1 MWHFTRLIG
10 GSMGHASLEAQ
21 KQAYRWLLLAALCLI
36 GFMTI
41 GTRATLGNF
50 FKTIIADLSWDRG
63 TISFVVAVNLW
74 ISGLLQPFTGHLMD
88 RFGGRWLFVISVTT
102 YGLSVVLI
110 GFTNSFGYLLVIY
123 GIMLGAA
130 SAGSSMS
137 LTNAMLAHWFHDW
150 RALAM
155 SINNSSAAIGQLV
168 LVYISYLLLESSG
181 WRQGHVYLGLAVLA
195 ATVPMAFMVPRRA
208 APSPDTSG
216 VAARQSAVHAPLET
230 TSWSQALCSAPL
242 WQLNGGY
249 FVCGMTV
256 SLFSV
261 HLIPFATDHG
271 LSPETAAKAF
281 GLMAIL
287 SVVGSLLSGVLSDR
301 IGRKNVLALAYL
313 TRGGAFALVL
323 LWHHELALYV
333 FAVIGGLS
341 WLATPPSV
349 IALTGEIY
357 GLRALGTLGGISL
370 LAHQIGGGASVWLA
384 GVMHDLTG
392 SYDLSF
398 TLAAVALVGA
408 SLISFSIAERR
419 YSVRYIVPAA
429 STAGD

>member
-1 MWHFTRLIG
+1 MAQ
-10 GSMGHASLEAQ
+10 SPLEAQ
-21 KQAYRWLLLAALCLI
+21 KHAYRWFLLLALCVI

-88 RFGGRWLFVISVTT
+88 RFGARWLFTGSVAA
-102 YGLSVVLI
+102 YGVGVVLM
-110 GFTNSFGYLLVIY
+110 GLTHSVGYLLMIY
-123 GIMLGAA
+123 GVLIGAA

-137 LTNAMLAHWFHDW
+137 LSNALLAQWFRDG
-150 RALAM
+150 RAFAM
-155 SINNSSAAIGQLV
+155 SVNNACGAIGQLI
-168 LVYISYLLLESSG
+168 LVYLSYLLLESIG
-181 WRQGHVYLGLAVLA
+181 WRPSHLYLGLAVLA
-195 ATVPMAFMVPRRA
+195 VAVPMALMVPRR
-208 APSPDTSG
+208 SPDATGASG
-216 VAARQSAVHAPLET
+216 TAARQAAASGPLET
-230 TSWSQALCSAPL
+230 TSWSRALGSAPL

-256 SLFSV
+256 AIFSV
-261 HLIPFATDHG
+261 HLIPFATDRG
-271 LSPETAAKAF
+271 FSPQTAAKAF
-281 GLMAIL
+281 GLMAIF

-313 TRGGAFALVL
+313 TRAVAFL
-323 LWHHELALYV
+323 LLLMWRHELALYV
-333 FAVIGGLS
+333 FAVLGGLS

-357 GLRALGTLGGISL
+357 GFRALGTLGGISL

-384 GVMHDLTG
+384 GAMHDLTG

-398 TLAAVALVGA
+398 ALAAVALVGA
-408 SLISFSIAERR
+408 ALISFTIAERR
-419 YSVRYIVPAA
+419 YSVRYLTPEASVAA
-429 STAGD
+429 D

>member
-1 MWHFTRLIG
+1 
-10 GSMGHASLEAQ
+10 MGQSSLQAQ
-21 KQAYRWLLLAALCLI
+21 MQAYRWFLLVALSLI

-50 FKTIIADLSWDRG
+50 FKTIIADLSWDRA

-88 RFGGRWLFVISVTT
+88 RFGAKWLFTSSVAA
-102 YGLSVVLI
+102 YGLGVVLM

-123 GIMLGAA
+123 GIMLGVA

-137 LTNAMLAHWFHDW
+137 LSNALLAQWFRDG
-150 RALAM
+150 RAFAM
-155 SINNSSAAIGQLV
+155 SINNACGAVGQLI
-168 LVYISYLLLESSG
+168 LVYISYLLLESVG
-181 WRQGHVYLGLAVLA
+181 WRPSHVYLGLAVLA
-195 ATVPMAFMVPRRA
+195 VAVPLALMVPRRRLESTG
-208 APSPDTSG
+208 APDA
-216 VAARQSAVHAPLET
+216 AARQQAAPGPLET
-230 TSWSQALCSAPL
+230 TSWAKALCSAPL

-256 SLFSV
+256 AIFSV
-261 HLIPFATDHG
+261 HLIPFATDRG
-271 LSPETAAKAF
+271 FSPQTAAKAF
-281 GLMAIL
+281 GLMAII
-287 SVVGSLLSGVLSDR
+287 SVVGSLLSGALSDR
-301 IGRKNVLALAYL
+301 VGRKNVLALAYL
-313 TRGGAFALVL
+313 TRGVAFTLLL
-323 LWHHELALYV
+323 LWRHELALYV
-333 FAVIGGLS
+333 FAVLGGLS

-357 GLRALGTLGGISL
+357 GFRALGTLGGISL

-384 GVMHDLTG
+384 GAMHDLTG

-398 TLAAVALVGA
+398 ILAAVALVGA

-419 YSVRYIVPAA
+419 YSVRYMAPATSA
-429 STAGD
+429 AGD

>member
-1 MWHFTRLIG
+1 
-10 GSMGHASLEAQ
+10 MGQSSLEAQ
-21 KQAYRWLLLAALCLI
+21 KQTYRWLLLVAVCLI

-88 RFGGRWLFVISVTT
+88 RFGARWLFAISVAA
-102 YGLSVVLI
+102 YGLGVALM
-110 GFTNSFGYLLVIY
+110 GFTNSFAYLLVIY
-123 GIMLGAA
+123 GIMVGAA

-137 LTNAMLAHWFHDW
+137 LTNTLLAQWFRDG
-150 RALAM
+150 RAFAM
-155 SINNSSAAIGQLV
+155 SINNACGAVGQLV
-168 LVYISYLLLESSG
+168 LVYISYLLLASVG
-181 WRQGHVYLGLAVLA
+181 WRPSHMYLGIAVLA
-195 ATVPMAFMVPRRA
+195 VTVPLALMVPRRGPESTN
-208 APSPDTSG
+208 PSGAT
-216 VAARQSAVHAPLET
+216 ARQVASQGPLET
-230 TSWSQALCSAPL
+230 TSWSKALCSAPL

-256 SLFSV
+256 AIFSV
-261 HLIPFATDHG
+261 HLIPFATDRG
-271 LSPETAAKAF
+271 FSPETAAKAF

-287 SVVGSLLSGVLSDR
+287 SVVGSLLSGVLSDHV
-301 IGRKNVLALAYL
+301 GRKNVLALAYL
-313 TRGGAFALVL
+313 TRGVAFTLLL
-323 LWHHELALYV
+323 LWNHELALYV
-333 FAVIGGLS
+333 FAVLGGLS

-384 GVMHDLTG
+384 GTMHDLTG

-419 YSVRYIVPAA
+419 YSVRYITPVTSA
-429 STAGD
+429 AGD

>member
-1 MWHFTRLIG
+1 MDQ
-10 GSMGHASLEAQ
+10 SSLPAH
-21 KQAYRWLLLAALCLI
+21 KQAYRWLLLVAVCSI

-88 RFGGRWLFVISVTT
+88 RFGARWLFAISVAA
-102 YGLSVVLI
+102 YGLGVALM

-123 GIMLGAA
+123 GIMVGAA

-137 LTNAMLAHWFHDW
+137 LTNALLAHWFRDG
-150 RALAM
+150 RAFAM
-155 SINNSSAAIGQLV
+155 SVNNACGAVGQLV
-168 LVYISYLLLESSG
+168 LVYISYLLLESTG
-181 WRQGHVYLGLAVLA
+181 WRQSHIYLGMAVLA
-195 ATVPMAFMVPRRA
+195 VTIPMAFMVPRRA
-208 APSPDTSG
+208 APFPGTSA
-216 VAARQSAVHAPLET
+216 AARQQTAHGPLET
-230 TSWSQALCSAPL
+230 TSWSKALCSAPL

-256 SLFSV
+256 AIFSV
-261 HLIPFATDHG
+261 HLIPFATDRG
-271 LSPETAAKAF
+271 FSPETAAKAF

-287 SVVGSLLSGVLSDR
+287 SVVGSLLSGVLSDGM
-301 IGRKNVLALAYL
+301 GRKNVLALAYL
-313 TRGGAFALVL
+313 TRGLAFTLLL
-323 LWHHELALYV
+323 LWRHELALYV
-333 FAVIGGLS
+333 FAVLGGLS

-357 GLRALGTLGGISL
+357 GLRALGTLSGISL

-384 GVMHDLTG
+384 GAMHDLTG

-398 TLAAVALVGA
+398 TLAAVALAAA

-419 YSVRYIVPAA
+419 YSVRYMTQVA
-429 STAGD
+429 SAAGD

>member
-1 MWHFTRLIG
+1 
-10 GSMGHASLEAQ
+10 MGHAARESQ
-21 KQAYRWLLLAALCLI
+21 KQAYRWVLLVAVCLM
-36 GFMTI
+36 GFMTV

-88 RFGGRWLFVISVTT
+88 RFGARWLFAISVTV
-102 YGLSVVLI
+102 YGLGVVLI
-110 GFTNSFGYLLVIY
+110 GFTGSFAYLLVIY
-123 GIMLGAA
+123 GIVVGAA
-130 SAGSSMS
+130 NAGSSMS
-137 LTNAMLAHWFHDW
+137 LTNALLAHWFRDW

-155 SINNSSAAIGQLV
+155 SINNASAAVGQLV
-168 LVYISYLLLESSG
+168 LVYVSFLLLESSG
-181 WRQGHVYLGLAVLA
+181 WRPSHIYLGMAVLA
-195 ATVPMAFMVPRRA
+195 VTVPITFMVPRRGPQSSA
-208 APSPDTSG
+208 TPGA
-216 VAARQSAVHAPLET
+216 AARPQVAQGPLET
-230 TSWSQALCSAPL
+230 TSWTKALCSAPL
-242 WQLNGGY
+242 WQLNAGY

-261 HLIPFATDHG
+261 HLIPFATDRG
-271 LSPETAAKAF
+271 FSPEAAAKAF
-281 GLMAIL
+281 GLMAML
-287 SVVGSLLSGVLSDR
+287 SVVGSLLSGALSDR
-301 IGRKNVLALAYL
+301 VGRKNILALAYL
-313 TRGGAFALVL
+313 TRGGAFALLL

-392 SYDLSF
+392 SYDVSF
-398 TLAAVALVGA
+398 AMAAVALVGA
-408 SLISFSIAERR
+408 SWISFSIAERR
-419 YSVRYIVPAA
+419 YSVRYMTPAA
-429 STAGD
+429 SAVGD

>member
-1 MWHFTRLIG
+1 
-10 GSMGHASLEAQ
+10 MGQSAPEAQ
-21 KQAYRWLLLAALCLI
+21 KQAYRWFLLVALSLI

-88 RFGGRWLFVISVTT
+88 RFGAKWLFTSSVAAS
-102 YGLSVVLI
+102 GLGVVLM

-137 LTNAMLAHWFHDW
+137 LSNALLAQWFRDG

-155 SINNSSAAIGQLV
+155 SINNACGAVGQLI
-168 LVYISYLLLESSG
+168 LVYLSYLLLESVG
-181 WRQGHVYLGLAVLA
+181 WRSSHVYLGLAVLA
-195 ATVPMAFMVPRRA
+195 VAVPLAFTVPRRRLEATGAPDAATRQPA
-208 APSPDTSG
+208 APG
-216 VAARQSAVHAPLET
+216 PLET
-230 TSWSQALCSAPL
+230 TSWAKALCSAPL
-242 WQLNGGY
+242 WQLNGSY

-256 SLFSV
+256 AIFSV
-261 HLIPFATDHG
+261 HLIPFATDRG
-271 LSPETAAKAF
+271 FSPQAAAKAF
-281 GLMAIL
+281 GLMAII
-287 SVVGSLLSGVLSDR
+287 SVVGSLLSGALSDR
-301 IGRKNVLALAYL
+301 VGRKNVLALAYL
-313 TRGGAFALVL
+313 TRGVAFTLLL
-323 LWHHELALYV
+323 LWRHELALYV
-333 FAVIGGLS
+333 FAVLGGLS

-384 GVMHDLTG
+384 GAMHDLTG

-398 TLAAVALVGA
+398 ILAAVALVGA

-419 YSVRYIVPAA
+419 YSVRYMTPATSA
-429 STAGD
+429 AGD

>member
-1 MWHFTRLIG
+1 MAQ
-10 GSMGHASLEAQ
+10 SSPEAQ
-21 KQAYRWLLLAALCLI
+21 KQAYQWFLLVALCLI

-88 RFGGRWLFVISVTT
+88 RFGAKWLFTISVAA
-102 YGLSVVLI
+102 YGLGVALM
-110 GFTNSFGYLLVIY
+110 GLTNSVGYLLVIY
-123 GIMLGAA
+123 GIMIGAA

-137 LTNAMLAHWFHDW
+137 LSNALLAQWFRDG
-150 RALAM
+150 RALVM
-155 SINNSSAAIGQLV
+155 SINNACGAVGQLV
-168 LVYISYLLLESSG
+168 LVYISYLLLESVG
-181 WRQGHVYLGLAVLA
+181 WRTSHVYLGLAVLA
-195 ATVPMAFMVPRRA
+195 VAVPLAMMVPRRRLE
-208 APSPDTSG
+208 SGSTSG
-216 VAARQSAVHAPLET
+216 TAARQRVTPGPLET
-230 TSWSQALCSAPL
+230 TSWSKALCSAPL

-256 SLFSV
+256 AIFSV
-261 HLIPFATDHG
+261 HLIPFATDRG
-271 LSPETAAKAF
+271 FSPQSAAKAF

-287 SVVGSLLSGVLSDR
+287 SVVGSLLSGMLSDR
-301 IGRKNVLALAYL
+301 VGRKNVLALAYL
-313 TRGGAFALVL
+313 TRAVAFTLLLV
-323 LWHHELALYV
+323 WRHELALYV
-333 FAVIGGLS
+333 FAVLGGLS

-370 LAHQIGGGASVWLA
+370 LAHQVGGGASVWLA
-384 GVMHDLTG
+384 GAMHDLTG
-392 SYDLSF
+392 SYDVSF

-408 SLISFSIAERR
+408 ALISFSIAERR
-419 YSVRYIVPAA
+419 YSVRYLTPAP
-429 STAGD
+429 SVAGD

>member
-1 MWHFTRLIG
+1 
-10 GSMGHASLEAQ
+10 MGHAAEEQQ
-21 KQAYRWLLLAALCLI
+21 KQAYRWVLLVAVCLI
-36 GFMTI
+36 GFMHT

-50 FKTIIADLSWDRG
+50 FKTIIADLNWDRG

-88 RFGGRWLFVISVTT
+88 RFGARWLFAISVTA
-102 YGLSVVLI
+102 YGVGVALI
-110 GFTNSFGYLLVIY
+110 GFTSGFAYLLIVY
-123 GIMLGAA
+123 GIVLGAA
-130 SAGSSMS
+130 TAGSSMS
-137 LTNAMLAHWFHDW
+137 LTNALVAQWFRDW
-150 RALAM
+150 RAFAM
-155 SINNSSAAIGQLV
+155 SITNASAALGQLV

-181 WRQGHVYLGLAVLA
+181 WRLSHVYLGMVVMAV
-195 ATVPMAFMVPRRA
+195 TIPMALLMPRRA
-208 APSPDTSG
+208 MQAG
-216 VAARQSAVHAPLET
+216 GGAGAAGRQQAVQGPLET
-230 TSWSQALCSAPL
+230 SSWSKALCSAPL

-261 HLIPFATDHG
+261 HLIPFATDRG
-271 LSPETAAKAF
+271 FSPETAATAF
-281 GLMAIL
+281 GLMATI
-287 SVVGSLLSGVLSDR
+287 SVAGSLLSGALSDR

-313 TRGGAFALVL
+313 TRGGAFALLL
-323 LWHHELALYV
+323 LWPHELALYV

-357 GLRALGTLGGISL
+357 GMRALGTLGGISL

-384 GVMHDLTG
+384 GVTHDLTG

-408 SLISFSIAERR
+408 ALISLSIAERR
-419 YSVRYIVPAA
+419 YSVRYMTPAP
-429 STAGD
+429 SVVGN

>member
-1 MWHFTRLIG
+1 
-10 GSMGHASLEAQ
+10 MGPSLLEAR
-21 KQAYRWLLLAALCLI
+21 KQASRWFLLAALCVI

-74 ISGLLQPFTGHLMD
+74 ISGLLQPFTGYLMD
-88 RFGGRWLFVISVTT
+88 RFGAKWLFTISVAI
-102 YGLSVVLI
+102 YGLGVALM
-110 GFTNSFGYLLVIY
+110 GFTHSFIYLLVIY

-137 LTNAMLAHWFHDW
+137 LANALLAQWFRDG
-150 RALAM
+150 RAFAM
-155 SINNSSAAIGQLV
+155 SINNACGAVGQLV
-168 LVYISYLLLESSG
+168 LVYSSYLLLESFG
-181 WRQGHVYLGLAVLA
+181 WRPSHVYLGLAVLA
-195 ATVPMAFMVPRRA
+195 LAFPMALMVPRRRPE
-208 APSPDTSG
+208 PSSTSRTAFG
-216 VAARQSAVHAPLET
+216 QQVSSGPLET
-230 TSWSQALCSAPL
+230 TSWSKALCSAPL

-256 SLFSV
+256 AIFSV
-261 HLIPFATDHG
+261 HFIPFATDRG
-271 LSPETAAKAF
+271 FPPQTAAKAF
-281 GLMAIL
+281 GLMAIF
-287 SVVGSLLSGVLSDR
+287 SVVGSLLSGALSDR
-301 IGRKNVLALAYL
+301 VGRKNVLALAYL
-313 TRGGAFALVL
+313 TRGVAFTLLL
-323 LWHHELALYV
+323 LWRHELALYV
-333 FAVIGGLS
+333 FALLGGLS

-384 GVMHDLTG
+384 GAMHDLAG

-398 TLAAVALVGA
+398 TLAAVALVWA
-408 SLISFSIAERR
+408 AVISFSIEERR
-419 YSVRYIVPAA
+419 YSVRYLTPAT
-429 STAGD
+429 SNVGD

>member
-1 MWHFTRLIG
+1 MG
-10 GSMGHASLEAQ
+10 YASMDQQ

-36 GFMTI
+36 GFMTV

-74 ISGLLQPFTGHLMD
+74 FSGLLQPFTGHLMD
-88 RFGGRWLFVISVTT
+88 RFGARWLFAISVGA
-102 YGLSVVLI
+102 YGLGVALM
-110 GFTNSFGYLLVIY
+110 GFTNSFGYMLVIY
-123 GIMLGAA
+123 GIMVGAA

-137 LTNAMLAHWFHDW
+137 LTNALLAQWFRDG
-150 RALAM
+150 RAFAM
-155 SINNSSAAIGQLV
+155 SINNACGAVGQLI
-168 LVYISYLLLESSG
+168 LVYISYLLLESVG
-181 WRQGHVYLGLAVLA
+181 WRQSHVYLGLAVLA
-195 ATVPMAFMVPRRA
+195 VTIPMAFMVPQRGRQ
-208 APSPDTSG
+208 SSSTSG
-216 VAARQSAVHAPLET
+216 AATRQQANPGPLET
-230 TSWSQALCSAPL
+230 TSWFKALGTAPL

-256 SLFSV
+256 AIFSV
-261 HLIPFATDHG
+261 HLIPFATDRG
-271 LSPETAAKAF
+271 FSPETAAKAF

-301 IGRKNVLALAYL
+301 MGRKNILALAYL
-313 TRGGAFALVL
+313 TRGVAFAIIL
-323 LWHHELALYV
+323 LWRHELALYV
-333 FAVIGGLS
+333 FAVLGGLS

-384 GVMHDLTG
+384 GAMHDLTG

-408 SLISFSIAERR
+408 AVISFSIAERR
-419 YSVRYIVPAA
+419 YSVRYMIQVP
-429 STAGD
+429 SVAGD

>member
-1 MWHFTRLIG
+1 
-10 GSMGHASLEAQ
+10 MGYASQEAQ
-21 KQAYRWLLLAALCLI
+21 KQAYRWVLLVAVCLI
-36 GFMTI
+36 GFMTM

-88 RFGGRWLFVISVTT
+88 RFGARWLFAISVTA
-102 YGLSVVLI
+102 YGLGVALI
-110 GFTNSFGYLLVIY
+110 GFTNGFGYLLVIY

-130 SAGSSMS
+130 TAGSSIS
-137 LTNAMLAHWFHDW
+137 LTNALLAQWFRDW
-150 RALAM
+150 RAFAM
-155 SINNSSAAIGQLV
+155 SINNASASLGQLF

-181 WRQGHVYLGLAVLA
+181 WRQSHVYLGMAVLVV
-195 ATVPMAFMVPRRA
+195 TIPLAFMVPRRGTQA
-208 APSPDTSG
+208 SGTSG
-216 VAARQSAVHAPLET
+216 AAARQQAAHGPLET
-230 TSWSQALCSAPL
+230 SSWSKALCSAPL

-271 LSPETAAKAF
+271 FSPETAAKAF

-287 SVVGSLLSGVLSDR
+287 SVAGSLLSGALSDR
-301 IGRKNVLALAYL
+301 VGRKNVLALAYL
-313 TRGGAFALVL
+313 TRGGAFTLLL
-323 LWHHELALYV
+323 LWRHELALYV

-384 GVMHDLTG
+384 GVMYDLTG

-408 SLISFSIAERR
+408 SLVSFSIAERR
-419 YSVRYIVPAA
+419 YSVRYIAPAPSA
-429 STAGD
+429 AGD

>member
-1 MWHFTRLIG
+1 
-10 GSMGHASLEAQ
+10 MGQSSLEAQ
-21 KQAYRWLLLAALCLI
+21 KQAYRWFLLVALCLI

-88 RFGGRWLFVISVTT
+88 RFGAKWLFAVSVAV
-102 YGLSVVLI
+102 YGVGVVLM
-110 GFTNSFGYLLVIY
+110 GFTNSFAYLLVIY
-123 GIMLGAA
+123 GIMVGAA

-137 LTNAMLAHWFHDW
+137 LSNALLAQWFRDA
-150 RALAM
+150 RAFAM
-155 SINNSSAAIGQLV
+155 SINNACGAVGQLV
-168 LVYISYLLLESSG
+168 LVYVSYLLLESIG
-181 WRQGHVYLGLAVLA
+181 WRPSHVYLGLAVLA
-195 ATVPMAFMVPRRA
+195 VAVPMALTVPRRRPA
-208 APSPDTSG
+208 STGTSAT
-216 VAARQSAVHAPLET
+216 VSRQQAVSGPLET
-230 TSWSQALCSAPL
+230 TSWSKALCSAPL

-256 SLFSV
+256 AIFSV
-261 HLIPFATDHG
+261 HLIPFATDRG
-271 LSPETAAKAF
+271 FSPQTAAKAF
-281 GLMAIL
+281 GLMAML
-287 SVVGSLLSGVLSDR
+287 SVVGSLLSGMLSDR
-301 IGRKNVLALAYL
+301 VGRKNVLALAYL
-313 TRGGAFALVL
+313 TRGVAFTLLL
-323 LWHHELALYV
+323 LWRHELALYV
-333 FAVIGGLS
+333 FAVLGGLS

-384 GVMHDLTG
+384 GTMHDLTG

-398 TLAAVALVGA
+398 ALAAVALVGA
-408 SLISFSIAERR
+408 SLISFAIAERR
-419 YSVRYIVPAA
+419 YSVRYLIPAT